1 MWDAAKDARAVFDSY
16 FESTARYVWP
26 NQKNFTSKETQ
37 GVEKNLDLY
46 DDTAPVNAK
55 KYAAVLETLL
65 TRRGTRWHRITA
77 SEEPLRKVARVRDYH
92 DQVLDVLFRERE
104 AKQAGCYE
112 NLSQCYR
119 SEGVL
124 GNDCL
129 FLDDRFDRVTKKRDG
144 IRYRMEPLR
153 DIWITRNW
161 QGVVERVFRRYELS
175 AENLLANFEPGRIPE
190 KWHEKAKNK
199 PLEMAELLMVVEP
212 NPDYDP
218 NNVYSKPFSEFN
230 LMPTEKAVLRDLENG
245 YDEMPFIFTSAE
257 RAPGEDYGRGIAMD
271 LLPTIKTM
279 NRMIRDMLRAAE
291 KQADPPLLTADDG
304 VLGVRRAVRLR
315 AGGLTIGG
323 MNRDGKRM
331 VDPLYTGANI
341 GITEALLQH
350 FTAKLDRAFFVD
362 LFTLLTERPQM
373 TAAEILERA
382 SEKGVFV
389 GPVVGSHQEQ
399 KLAPMVEREIGIL
412 ARQGKLPPMPPE
424 LVEAGG
430 LYVMEYETPAQQMQR
445 AGEVRSISETIADLR
460 ALAELDPD
468 ALEVIDLRAAGRHIA
483 NLRGT
488 PSKLLRSEA
497 EVERRSKLRLA
508 AAEREN
514 MLAQIPPAAAAAK
527 DIAGAA
533 AMAA

>member
-1 MWDAAKDARAVFDSY
+1 MWEQAKTARALFDTY

-26 NQKNFTSKETQ
+26 NQKNFTSRETP
-37 GVEKNLDLY
+37 GSEKNLDLY
-46 DDTAPVNAK
+46 DDTAPVNSK

-77 SEEPLRKVARVRDYH
+77 SEAPLRKIARVRDYY
-92 DQVLDVLFRERE
+92 DEVLDVLFRERE

-129 FLDDRFDRVTKKRDG
+129 FVDDRIDPITRRRDG
-144 IRYRMEPLR
+144 IRYRMEPLQNV
-153 DIWITRNW
+153 WVTRNW
-161 QGVVERVFRRYELS
+161 QGLVERVFRRYELPADQLPRLFDPS
-175 AENLLANFEPGRIPE
+175 RIPE
-190 KWHEKAKNK
+190 KWLSKAKDK
-199 PLEMAELLMVVEP
+199 PQDVAELLMVVEP

-218 NNVYSKPFSEFN
+218 GNLYAKPYSVRDLLPN
-230 LMPTEKAVLRDLENG
+230 EKAVLRDEENG

-279 NRMIRDMLRAAE
+279 NRMIRDMLRAGE
-291 KQADPPLLTADDG
+291 KQADPPLLVADDG
-304 VLGVRRAVRLR
+304 VLGVTRAVRLR
-315 AGGLTIGG
+315 AGTLTRGG
-323 MNRDGKRM
+323 ISRDGKRM

-341 GITEALLQH
+341 GITEALLDH
-350 FTAKLDRAFFVD
+350 FRAKLDRAFFVD

-382 SEKGVFV
+382 NEKGVFI

-399 KLAPMVEREIGIL
+399 KLAPMTERELGIL
-412 ARQGKLPPMPPE
+412 ARQGRLPPMPRE

-430 LYVMEYETPAQQMQR
+430 SYVNEYETPAQQMQR
-445 AGEVRSISETIADLR
+445 AGDVNAISQTIADLR
-460 ALAELDPD
+460 ALADLDPD

-483 NLRGT
+483 ELRGT
-488 PSKLLRSEA
+488 PSKLVRSEA
-497 EVERRSKLRLA
+497 EVERRSRARLE

-514 MLAQIPPAAAAAK
+514 ALAMVPPAAKAAK
-527 DIAGAA
+527 DIASAA
-533 AMAA
+533 TAA